1 MAEEE
6 GIEFIDLKFVGLL
19 GDLHHLSFPVQSALN
34 EDFFVDGVGFDGS
47 SIRGFQT
54 IDQSDMMLVPDVSTA
69 IIDPIY
75 DTATLSVFANIVDP
89 VTREPYS
96 RDPRFVVSKALNYLK
111 STGIADQAFFGPE
124 AEFFLFNGV
133 SFGGHKA
140 AGGPDGHFSHYKV
153 ESVEGDWHNASPVYD
168 DEVSQEYNRGHR
180 PRSKGGYVPSP
191 PQDSLVEVRND
202 IVRHL
207 LQAGIGVD
215 LHHHEVASGGQCEI
229 GISLQDLATM
239 GDTMTLH
246 KYIVKNV
253 AAKHDLTATFMP
265 KPIFGDNGS
274 GMHCHQSLWK
284 DSKTLMFDENG
295 YAGLS
300 DLARYYIGGIL
311 KNAPSLL
318 AFTNPSTNSYHRLVP
333 GYEAPIYLLHS
344 QRNRSAAVRIPLG
357 SKSPKAKRIEFRTPD
372 ASGNIYLS
380 LVAQLMAGIDGILN
394 KIEPGEPLDRD
405 LYELSAAERKGIAVV
420 PGSLEEVLD
429 NLETNHDFL
438 TAGGVFTEDLIAK
451 YIELKRGDVDAIRLR
466 PHPHEF
472 SLYFDV

>member
-6 GIEFIDLKFVGLL
+6 GVEFIDLKFVGLL
-19 GDLHHLSFPVQSALN
+19 GDLQHLTFPVESALN
-34 EDFFVDGVGFDGS
+34 EDFFSDGVGFDGS

-54 IDQSDMMLVPDVSTA
+54 IDQSDMLLVPDVSTA

-75 DTATLSVFANIVDP
+75 DTPTLSVFAHVFDP
-89 VTREPYS
+89 VAREPYS
-96 RDPRFVVSKALNYLK
+96 RDPRFIVTKALAYLK
-111 STGIADQAFFGPE
+111 STGIGDQVFFGPE

-153 ESVEGDWHNASPVYD
+153 ESLDGDWNNAGPAYN
-168 DEVSQEYNRGHR
+168 DELQEYNSGHR
-180 PRSKGGYVPSP
+180 TRGKGGYVPVP
-191 PQDSLVEVRND
+191 PQDNLVEVRND

-207 LQAGIGVD
+207 NRAGIGVD
-215 LHHHEVASGGQCEI
+215 VHHHEVASGGQCEI

-239 GDTMTLH
+239 CDTMMMH

-253 AAKHDLTATFMP
+253 AAKHGLTATFMP

-284 DSKTLMFDENG
+284 EGQTLMFDENG

-300 DLARYYIGGIL
+300 DVARHYIGGLL

-318 AFTNPSTNSYHRLVP
+318 AFTNASTNSYHRLVP
-333 GYEAPIYLLHS
+333 GFEAPIYLSYS

-372 ASGNIYLS
+372 VTGNIYLS

-394 KIEPGEPLDRD
+394 KIEPGEPLDKD
-405 LYELSAAERKGIAVV
+405 LYELNAQERAGIPTV
-420 PGSLEEVLD
+420 PGSLEAVLD
-429 NLETNHDFL
+429 NLERDHDFL
-438 TAGGVFTEDLIAK
+438 TAGGVFTEDLIEK
-451 YIELKRGDVDAIRLR
+451 YIELKRVDVDAIRLR

-472 SLYFDV
+472 SLYFDC

>member
-6 GIEFIDLKFVGLL
+6 GVEFIDLKFVGLL
-19 GDLHHLSFPVQSALN
+19 GDLQHLSFPVESSLN
-34 EDFFVDGVGFDGS
+34 EDFFSDGVGFDGS
-47 SIRGFQT
+47 SVRGFQT
-54 IDQSDMMLVPDVSTA
+54 IDQSDMVLVPDASTA

-75 DTATLSVFANIVDP
+75 DTPTLSVFAGIFDP
-89 VTREPYS
+89 LTREPYS
-96 RDPRFVVSKALNYLK
+96 RDPRFIVSKALTYLK
-111 STGIADQAFFGPE
+111 STGIGDQAFFGPE
-124 AEFFLFNGV
+124 AEFFLFHGV

-153 ESVEGDWHNASPVYD
+153 ESLDGDWNNAGAAYN
-168 DEVSQEYNRGHR
+168 DELQEYNLGQRT
-180 PRSKGGYVPSP
+180 RSKGGYAPVP

-202 IVRHL
+202 IARHL
-207 LQAGIGVD
+207 NRAGIGVD

-229 GISLQDLATM
+229 GISLQDIATM
-239 GDTMTLH
+239 GDTMTMH

-253 AAKHDLTATFMP
+253 AAKHGLTATFMP

-284 DSKTLMFDENG
+284 NGQTLMFDENG

-300 DLARYYIGGIL
+300 DLARYYIGGLL

-318 AFTNPSTNSYHRLVP
+318 AFTNASTNSYHRLVP
-333 GYEAPIYLLHS
+333 GFEAPIYLSYS

-357 SKSPKAKRIEFRTPD
+357 SNTPNAKRIEFRTPD
-372 ASGNIYLS
+372 VTGNIYLS

-394 KIEPGEPLDRD
+394 KIDPGEPLDKN
-405 LYELSAAERKGIAVV
+405 LYELSAQERQGIPTV
-420 PGSLEEVLD
+420 PGSLEAVLD
-429 NLETNHDFL
+429 NLEQSHDFL

-472 SLYFDV
+472 SLYFDC